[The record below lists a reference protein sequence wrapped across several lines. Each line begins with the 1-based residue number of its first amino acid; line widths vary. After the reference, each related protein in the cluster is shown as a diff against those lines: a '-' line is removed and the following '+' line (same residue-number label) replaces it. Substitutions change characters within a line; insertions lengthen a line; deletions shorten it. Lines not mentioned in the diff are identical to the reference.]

1 MACNITSGFTL
12 GCRDN
17 AGGIDEIYIL
27 SGSITSIT
35 EPTEGLAT
43 AITGSGK
50 FYRFELPR
58 NVGDFTEVPTP
69 SNENGTVF
77 YDQTINVAFHKLQS
91 SIRNQVKVLAQNP
104 SLTIVVKTNNGTS
117 DHVGEFFLAGRYRG
131 LTLSAGTGGTGT
143 AFGDANQ
150 YALTFN
156 GQEPLPFTEISTNGS
171 LSSALSGITVSS

>member
-27 SGSITSIT
+27 SGSITSLT
-35 EPTEGLAT
+35 QVTDGLAS

-50 FYRFELPR
+50 FYKFELPR

-77 YDQTINVAFHKLQS
+77 YDQTVNVAFHKLQS

-104 SLTIVVKTNNGTS
+104 ALKIVVKTNNGTA
-117 DHVGEFFLAGRYRG
+117 DYVGQYFLVGYYRG

-156 GQEPLPFTEISTNGS
+156 GQEPLPFWEIQTSNGN
-171 LSSALSGITVSS
+171 LSSALSGITVA